1 MTDHNTRTMEDLTL
15 IEFRVTHNTYG
26 YPDPFIPDGSIVILI
41 QDGKIE
47 FSLYHEATDEYRYPS
62 FSHPREQEKNKKLEL
77 EVTELLML
85 KYPEYLVSDTS
96 IVLTCP
102 VRIAEKIV
110 W

>member
-1 MTDHNTRTMEDLTL
+1 MEDLTP
-15 IEFRVTHNTYG
+15 IKFNVTNNLLG
-26 YPDPFIPDGSIVILI
+26 YPEPFITDGSIVILI

-47 FSLYHEATDEYRYPS
+47 FSLYHQATDEYRYPS
-62 FSHPREQEKNKKLEL
+62 FSHPREQGKNKKLEL
-77 EVTELLML
+77 EVTELLKL